1 MDRDDAISLLVEIA
15 REKAERL
22 RISQQMLESWDGS
35 VKIPPGVRRDARRY
49 RDILEAIGLVKGL
62 VGIPDNLE
70 HRETP

>member
-1 MDRDDAISLLVEIA
+1 MDRDDALNLLIEIA
-15 REKAERL
+15 RRQADHLKMSQRL
-22 RISQQMLESWDGS
+22 VDSWDGQY
-35 VKIPPGVRRDARRY
+35 KIPDGVRRDARRY